1 MWRMSALPGLDSECC
16 CLSVSTAQEPYP
28 PGSRVVAVAHQEAG
42 QLGGIRAI
50 TPYWETAAR
59 RALVDG
65 LVAMHQQVAW
75 PEPEPSGS
83 QSPTLLSMSPRF
95 AKYDLPSLCRYAED
109 ARLETPKYPTQTW
122 MEVAAD
128 SSYCEYLK

>member
-1 MWRMSALPGLDSECC
+1 M
-16 CLSVSTAQEPYP
+16 
-28 PGSRVVAVAHQEAG
+28 AVAHQEAG

-83 QSPTLLSMSPRF
+83 QSPTLMSMSPRF

-128 SSYCEYLK
+128 SSYCEYLKKKSGHDRFTLFNAWHTAYVKA